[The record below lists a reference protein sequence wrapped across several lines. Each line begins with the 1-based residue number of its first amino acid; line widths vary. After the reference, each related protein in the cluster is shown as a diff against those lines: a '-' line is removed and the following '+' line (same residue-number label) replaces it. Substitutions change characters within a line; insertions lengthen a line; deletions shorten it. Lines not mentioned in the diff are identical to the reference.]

1 MLELKNIS
9 KKYNVAGKDF
19 LALDNISIKFREN
32 EFVSIL
38 GQSGSGKTTM
48 LNIIGGLDKYSSG
61 DLIINGVSTKEY
73 NDRDWDTYRNHSIG
87 FVFQSYNLI
96 SHQSILQNVELALTI
111 SGVDKK
117 TRREKAIETLERVGL
132 KEHINKKPAQLS
144 GGQMQRVAIARALI
158 NDPDILLADEP
169 TGALDSETSIVIME
183 LLKEVAKEKLVIMVT
198 HNPELAQQYSTRIV
212 NLKDGHIISDN
223 DSFDEKESLE
233 NSSSVEN
240 KKTYMSFFTALN
252 LSFNNLLT
260 KKARTILTAFAGSI
274 GIIGIALILSIS
286 SGASNYIDK
295 VQEDTLTLY
304 PITIE
309 DESMNLSTLE
319 QTPVSNSIDEVDEN
333 TIYSVSTIES
343 MLKGIDSFTGVA
355 KNDIQKF
362 SDYVENH
369 EDELKK
375 YTNSIEYGY
384 DVNLNIFKEIDGE
397 IKKLNP
403 FEYISFNGF
412 SNENSS
418 NGISSWSEIL
428 QNKELLESQF
438 ELVSG
443 NWPQSKEDIILFVDK
458 NNSIS
463 DLTLYQLGLKN
474 PEDIKTFQNKVAN
487 NEDLNLENSSYN
499 IDDILGLEF
508 TYIPT
513 TSFFEKDGDTW
524 SSIFSNNENI
534 EKDEKEYSKLKELY
548 ENGLKLKISGIVRP
562 NKNSSIENQG
572 LKIGYTSELTQYI
585 IETINNSEIGKAQLE
600 NKELDVFTNKP
611 FVKPGE
617 EVEPA
622 KIEDLPEEIRAYT
635 LSLPEEEQSKVLL
648 QYSQQ
653 SAATFEQ
660 NSKILGIVNEEI
672 PSTIKFYPKDF
683 ESKDKIDTFIKEYND
698 NVEDKHSE
706 IVYNDIIGIM
716 ITSMTSI
723 INIISYILIAF
734 VSISLIVSS
743 IMIGIITY
751 VSVLERTKEIGVLK
765 SIGASKKDIS
775 RVFNAETT
783 IIGLFSG
790 VMGIL
795 LTLLALIPIN
805 SIIENLTGVSNFA
818 TLPIKASIILVT
830 LSIILTLISGLIPSR
845 IAANKD
851 AVEALRS
858 E

>member
-286 SGASNYIDK
+286 GGASNYIDK

-309 DESMNLSTLE
+309 DESMNLSALE

-333 TIYSVSTIES
+333 KIYSVSTIES
-343 MLKGIDSFTGVA
+343 MLKGIDSFTGVS

-369 EDELKK
+369 EDELKN

-458 NNSIS
+458 NNTIS

-487 NEDLNLENSSYN
+487 SEDLNLENSSYN

-600 NKELDVFTNKP
+600 NRELDVFTNKP

-830 LSIILTLISGLIPSR
+830 LSVILTLISGLIPSR